1 MKQKV
6 IPILIVIAG
15 FLLLAYPFLS
25 NYLFEKSAGS
35 MVESYQEKTDMMD
48 QKIKEKVLDE
58 ARGYN
63 ENLLRSSIQLT
74 DPFKTKKINGE
85 TVFYNNILNVDRS
98 EIMGYVKIPCISVDL
113 PIYHGTS
120 AEVLERGIG
129 HLAASSFPIGGESTH
144 AVLTGHTGLSS
155 AKLFTDLT
163 EMKKGDLFFI
173 HVLDKK
179 LAYRV
184 DRITV
189 VKPDDTRNL
198 QIIDGEDH
206 VTLLTC
212 TPYGVNDHRLLVRG
226 KRTRYHEKEE
236 QTKERPHHSQWMEV
250 YKQAILI
257 GLLIVFSLVGS
268 RKMYGRIKGRK
279 KK

>member
-35 MVESYQEKTDMMD
+35 TVESYQEKTDIMD

-163 EMKKGDLFFI
+163 VMKKGDLFFI

-189 VKPDDTRNL
+189 VKPEDTRNL

>member
-35 MVESYQEKTDMMD
+35 TVESYQEKTDIMD

>member
-35 MVESYQEKTDMMD
+35 TVESYQEKTDMMD

-189 VKPDDTRNL
+189 VKPEDTRNL

-236 QTKERPHHSQWMEV
+236 QTKERLHHSQWMEV

>member
-35 MVESYQEKTDMMD
+35 TVESYQEKTDMMD

-257 GLLIVFSLVGS
+257 GLLIVFLLVGS
-268 RKMYGRIKGRK
+268 RKMYGRIKGRRK
-279 KK
+279 K

>member
-35 MVESYQEKTDMMD
+35 TVESYQEKTDIMD

-129 HLAASSFPIGGESTH
+129 HLVASSFPIGGESTH

-189 VKPDDTRNL
+189 VKPEDTRNL

>member
-35 MVESYQEKTDMMD
+35 TVESYQEKTDMMD

-129 HLAASSFPIGGESTH
+129 HLVASSFPIGGESTH

>member
-35 MVESYQEKTDMMD
+35 TVESYQEKTDMMV

>member
-35 MVESYQEKTDMMD
+35 TVESYQEKTDMMD

-129 HLAASSFPIGGESTH
+129 QLAASSFPIGGESTH

>member
-25 NYLFEKSAGS
+25 NYLFEKCAGS
-35 MVESYQEKTDMMD
+35 TVESYQEKTDMMD

>member
-35 MVESYQEKTDMMD
+35 TVESYQEKTDMMD

-129 HLAASSFPIGGESTH
+129 HLAASSFPIGGESTN